1 MSMAKIT
8 YGFFLFFSLLG
19 FSQSGKLLQGKV
31 LSEGK
36 AVGLVDVVNM
46 NSKKSSTTDSEGN
59 FSLWVTAGDELYF
72 LSKDYTDLK
81 MVITAADLNQNP
93 LVIILTKKPIELE
106 DVEIVK
112 KSSLKVQITQGDI
125 DAIKLSKQAN
135 ALKVVNVYDGT
146 IENGVDFVRMFK
158 GIANWFKN
166 KDKEKPEKLLPPI
179 AFKDYL
185 AVHFDEAF
193 YLTKLQLK
201 PEEIALF
208 IAYCEADSRA
218 KPLAERQDILEMA
231 DFLFEK
237 KEEFKKLER

>member
-1 MSMAKIT
+1 MAKIT
-8 YGFFLFFSLLG
+8 FGFFFFFSILG
-19 FSQSGKLLQGKV
+19 ISQSGKLLQGKV

-36 AVGLVDVVNM
+36 AIGLVDVVNM

-59 FSLWVTAGDELYF
+59 FSLWITAGDEIYA

-81 MVITAADLNQNP
+81 MVITATDLNQNP
-93 LVIILTKKPIELE
+93 LVIKLNKKPIELE

-135 ALKVVNVYDGT
+135 ALKVVNVYDGA
-146 IENGVDFVRMFK
+146 IENGVDFVRMFI

-166 KDKEKPEKLLPPI
+166 KDKEKPEKPLAPI

-185 AVHFDEAF
+185 AEHFDEAF

-218 KPLAERQDILEMA
+218 KPLAERQDVLAMA
-231 DFLFEK
+231 DFLFQK
-237 KEEFKKLER
+237 KEEFKNLER